1 MGKRSIGR
9 TTHARIKGYLEVF
22 IEHLVKEY
30 KERPVPT
37 LASAAEYLSK
47 SSPKGQLKPFHAA
60 IIPQELLR
68 ISAFERGFSTALGT
82 TFEECARLIALE
94 HHSEAQRSHAMT
106 GNISLAAINEIEHQ
120 VAAFESAAKSKGQ
133 RPPFAQMAQSV
144 LNARREDDMEPR
156 TVRAD
161 LYILAKDGT
170 QYFFEMKSPQPNKG
184 QGLEVTQR
192 ILRIHLLLG
201 QPRPGVQAYFAMA
214 YNPYGP
220 TRADYKW
227 SIARSY
233 MPFDEV
239 VLIGHEFWDI
249 VGGPTAYEEL
259 LEIYQRVGREKS
271 KRMLDALAFGF

>member
-220 TRADYKW
+220 TRADYK
-227 SIARSY
+227 
-233 MPFDEV
+233 
-239 VLIGHEFWDI
+239 
-249 VGGPTAYEEL
+249 
-259 LEIYQRVGREKS
+259 
-271 KRMLDALAFGF
+271 